1 MKPWVLGVDLGARKK
16 KVLTGQLRERGGLAG
31 KGVDSSLLL
40 GPFQGSSFSTVGG
53 YSRS

>member
-1 MKPWVLGVDLGARKK
+1 MGAGSRSGSQKK
-16 KVLTGQLRERGGLAG
+16 KILTGQFGESGGLAG

-40 GPFQGSSFSTVGG
+40 GPFQESSFSTVGG